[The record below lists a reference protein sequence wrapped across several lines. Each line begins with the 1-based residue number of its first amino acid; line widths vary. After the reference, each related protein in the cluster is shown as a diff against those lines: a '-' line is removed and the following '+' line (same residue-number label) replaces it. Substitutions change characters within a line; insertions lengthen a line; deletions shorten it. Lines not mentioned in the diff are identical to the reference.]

1 MKRAVNKLIFPAFPI
16 KLSPDTSVFSDGAP
30 DPLKASAPLNGLI
43 TICVGTYG
51 RDME

>member
-1 MKRAVNKLIFPAFPI
+1 MRYEKGSQQIFPAFPI

-43 TICVGTYG
+43 TICVGTYRG
-51 RDME
+51 ME